1 MFISTIYGIK
11 IRRILD
17 DDDGYDH
24 YIFTTMDGLK
34 GYEHLVPRGYFNTL
48 NVISYEDYMCKLIE
62 DKVLPSFYSR

>member
-17 DDDGYDH
+17 DDDGFDH

-34 GYEHLVPRGYFNTL
+34 GYEHLVPKGYFNTL
-48 NVISYEDYMCKLIE
+48 KGISYEDYMCKLIE
-62 DKVLPSFYSR
+62 DMVLPSFYSR